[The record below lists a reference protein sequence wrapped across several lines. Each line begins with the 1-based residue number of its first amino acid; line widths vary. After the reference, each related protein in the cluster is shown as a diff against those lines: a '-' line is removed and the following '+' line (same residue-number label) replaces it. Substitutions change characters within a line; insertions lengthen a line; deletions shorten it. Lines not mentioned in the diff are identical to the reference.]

1 MPRKTNP
8 TVPESK
14 WPHCPHRHLHRA
26 FFSLL
31 LRPSMHITI
40 PFHSH
45 AQSFSYGL
53 DKVKP
58 PVVRQAQGTAQNE
71 RREHKRTCSKA
82 AVQVEARTEVSA
94 NERSPRGPRELSSET
109 INMNRFLPGY
119 RLWGTVSF
127 GSCLR
132 FDLAWVEM
140 KLTHGS
146 KPSQGRV
153 VGPATMWRAQG
164 AGKGHDQLKP
174 VWLDGEQ
181 RRAKAWSKWRMP
193 AFWRKECKEAPEQ
206 GGWKGLQGVGSWGQ
220 VQESEK
226 RVCLSELRNYQPNRS
241 YLTTF
246 PFLDWERS

>member
-1 MPRKTNP
+1 
-8 TVPESK
+8 
-14 WPHCPHRHLHRA
+14 
-26 FFSLL
+26 
-31 LRPSMHITI
+31 MHITI

>member
-1 MPRKTNP
+1 MR
-8 TVPESK
+8 
-14 WPHCPHRHLHRA
+14 RA
-26 FFSLL
+26 
-31 LRPSMHITI
+31 
-40 PFHSH
+40 
-45 AQSFSYGL
+45 
-53 DKVKP
+53 
-58 PVVRQAQGTAQNE
+58 
-71 RREHKRTCSKA
+71 
-82 AVQVEARTEVSA
+82 
-94 NERSPRGPRELSSET
+94 PRGGPRRWGQKLST
-109 INMNRFLPGY
+109 WTWLLPGY

-164 AGKGHDQLKP
+164 AGKGHGQLKP

-206 GGWKGLQGVGSWGQ
+206 GGWKGTPRCWRAEWGK

-226 RVCLSELRNYQPNRS
+226 RVCLSGLKLRLRS
-241 YLTTF
+241 LSDQIWQSFFFLT
-246 PFLDWERS
+246 ERGVKFCFKSI